1 MKATHLI
8 KLVAFIDRYAGYRN
22 LAADVYFKPKFVIV
36 LSCLP
41 QNSISDGE
49 RIAKLRKHAGE
60 LLNDLPALRN
70 IVNPDIPISLE
81 VSPINI
87 TITLS

>member
-8 KLVAFIDRYAGYRN
+8 KILAFIDQYAGYHY

-36 LSCLP
+36 VTCLP
-41 QNSISDGE
+41 QASTSDGE
-49 RIAKLRKHAGE
+49 RIVKLRKHAGI
-60 LLNDLPALRN
+60 LLNDLSALRN

-81 VSPINI
+81 VSPINVI
-87 TITLS
+87 ITLS

>member
-8 KLVAFIDRYAGYRN
+8 KILAFIDQYASYQN
-22 LAADVYFKPKFVIV
+22 MAVNVYFKPKFVAV
-36 LSCLP
+36 VTCLP
-41 QNSISDGE
+41 QSSTSDGE
-49 RIAKLRKHAGE
+49 RIAKLRKHAGI
-60 LLNDLPALRN
+60 LLNDLSALRN
-70 IVNPDIPISLE
+70 IINPDIPISLE